1 MKRETKRRIAYYQEA
16 LPDMKKKVA
25 AAALML
31 MIAVIVSVT
40 AAYAW
45 MTLSIAPVV
54 SSVNT
59 TMSANGTLEIALSNP
74 EGTEPEELDIDESV
88 SASSDVKVTNL
99 QWGNLINLS
108 DSSYGIDNLVL
119 RPAQLNTASLKNS
132 PLWGAVYG
140 SDGRITTLD
149 SNYTF
154 MKWKEVA
161 GQGTGDFMYSQENG
175 VRAIASYTVTV
186 SEGTSVE
193 YTIMSDAVVRAQ
205 NAVENAYAD
214 VAPKMADLSTMISSF
229 AQGVVNEK
237 LGSGSVDPFSSKD
250 IQDVYNLYVA
260 MLNAM
265 ELEKDAMVA
274 LANFQSFIAA
284 QDPSLNH
291 THVTLTWDDLVAN
304 KANYNAAST
313 ATTSKNGIISITG
326 LTQFITD
333 LNTIT
338 TDTSYLERYYQ
349 NATTVENNTDT
360 TKCVYYWDTTTGL
373 DSGYQISDIVQRL
386 ISWTTMTMVI
396 DGVET
401 RLTSL
406 SMDTA
411 ISLATS
417 LNNKHTNVYVCGG
430 VMKNFEQI
438 AIDRNRLQGQTNGSV
453 VTVKVKAMGMTINV
467 YGDCYT
473 KAADSSYFMTDYMA
487 ALGEKLLGSDVVGE
501 DTYGMAVDFWLRT
514 NAEETYLTLEG
525 AIAAEEDG
533 TVYSYD
539 GINRVWGATGDALL
553 TTNSTTQGGGS
564 CYIYYADTPEDM
576 MRSLQLLE
584 SMKVAFV
591 DPNGNNGNGAL
602 LAQASMDTD
611 NYYAVNGRITVPL
624 AVEATSGVSYTYTDT
639 DGTTEKTGRAVTLLT
654 HDAPVMITAIIY
666 LDGAY
671 LTNDDVLAANH
682 IDGQLNIQFGSSVD
696 LQTLGDNKL
705 KVAERVVTAA
715 ITQNGEPVDTIDY
728 MTAADAAEK
737 TVDVTVTIDGTD
749 ADKVEA
755 FFIRAINST
764 QGARQDTMTFAKSST
779 EGVWTA
785 SYEFLSPGTYYL
797 RHVRLDGVDYA
808 LENPPKVEVTG
819 ISVSKLEWDQGGDLL
834 NIETPVT
841 VYSPDSA
848 YPVNVTATIASTSTA
863 VNLSSM
869 KVQARFLRDDGIMVN
884 ADLRYDP
891 TSASFKGTGTFYRS
905 GTYEL
910 QYLLVDGEY
919 YDVSGRLPVL
929 ELYLGL
935 SVAVYNNGSIME
947 ETYDANAA
955 EGTYSKDVGV
965 RITDNDG
972 NDLPVYEYDEDGNAT
987 MADWA
992 QSVIL
997 RYSQGGS
1004 ATSTVDA
1011 TLTWNDTHS
1020 WFEGTLPITKPGRYV
1035 FQSLR
1040 IGATGS
1046 ESTLSRVTEYPT
1058 YVIISP
1064 DPPEYVTSESTYS
1077 KEAGEVQFAQLS
1089 NNAFIG
1095 PIVIN
1100 NSAGASMSAVVSND
1114 VTGEEYT
1121 ITMGTGTGQMS
1132 HSESGWI
1139 INLPVY
1145 TDTSGAETQ
1154 EGVWSVEQISAW
1166 DCYDADTNYRDEEN
1180 PIVWTD
1186 SDVDFRKLAT
1196 DVSCSINVKM
1206 EPGTTALG
1214 SSTEAFM
1221 AKNYVGKIGMSIT
1234 LTDDDG
1240 RTIPATVLPNVK
1252 LTVSYAGNTDK
1263 SYGYEVDAGATGGSN
1278 TYPIYFTLS
1287 GDSWVVN
1294 TTNSNYLWQYVG
1306 KYTVTGLDV
1315 WVDSEKKLEIRP
1327 DENGSFDSET
1337 GIPSMYTVTSS
1348 APTAGDLTIGTL
1360 SQNKTVFGADND
1372 GSNVTGTFL
1381 QSYGGTN
1388 LGKVNAVLMYD
1399 DGTDTPK
1406 AATAAK
1412 VNITA
1417 NLILDYV
1424 EDGTLTSD
1432 DCGGYTWT
1440 TDSNTTNALEN
1451 ISVTMTRNSLG
1462 DCVAGTTPLLAGQYK
1477 VSAEVSVDGGTPKVV
1492 SGKTI
1497 TVYSMKPTV
1506 TMTAVSPT
1514 TEVTVNRDAGVKVS
1528 TNTFTAYNAI
1538 VNDGK
1543 SALVFIGYTNFT
1555 KKNNVGQGTY
1565 YGTSTEHSETLADY
1579 SLPSIQFELTNAG
1592 GVCSDFTLTI
1602 PNESAPS
1609 KSNTVAITTS
1619 ITTGTGT
1626 SKFTEIGAITTGTW
1640 SYDPGEWEQA
1650 YHYVSETPHAIGTQ
1664 DEINT
1669 INATHNGVT
1678 YTLTLSD
1685 TLSIVQE
1692 NEAPPSI
1699 SFAAVSYSS
1708 DTSPTLTYAAQENV
1722 QISEDGLSFWF
1733 TLPGKDDAYY
1743 RKESEY
1749 YAGLILDNNGAWT
1762 KQAEV
1767 EETAVS
1773 KRYAVYNGSQTTE
1786 YEEITVSKWYG
1797 ETTEYKA
1804 KYRYSYTTYLTYTIT
1819 YLQKGTVTNYD
1830 AVYGLIGWEIGGT
1843 KMLFEDYPNGLPS
1856 IEVTSANTVATPIIG
1871 LHDKSEVAKPA
1882 AYQQRTKTMTL
1893 VSIENT
1899 DKPAYTDSS
1908 DQQATERLAA
1918 YNLSKKNYPQA
1929 WPENYTAKTADEMAA
1944 MNVGTEVEVSVSAWT
1959 STSAS

>member
-1 MKRETKRRIAYYQEA
+1 MMKRETKRRIAYYQDA
-16 LPDMKKKVA
+16 LPDMKKRVF

-31 MIAVIVSVT
+31 MIAVIVSIT
-40 AAYAW
+40 ATYAW
-45 MTLSIAPVV
+45 VTLSVAPVV

-154 MKWKEVA
+154 MKWKELA

-349 NATTVENNTDT
+349 NATTDVNNTDT

-438 AIDRNRLQGQTNGSV
+438 AIDRNRLQGQTNESV
-453 VTVKVKAMGMTINV
+453 VTVTVKAMGMPINV

-539 GINRVWGATGDALL
+539 GINRVWGATGDELL

-576 MRSLQLLE
+576 MRSLQLLK

-602 LAQASMDTD
+602 LAQASMDTE

-639 DGTTEKTGRAVTLLT
+639 DGTTEMTGRAVTLLT
-654 HDAPVMITAIIY
+654 HDVPVMITAIIY

-696 LQTLGDNKL
+696 LETLGDNKL
-705 KVAERVVTAA
+705 LVAERVVTAA

-749 ADKVEA
+749 ADNVEA

-764 QGARQDTMTFAKSST
+764 QGVRQDTMTFAKSST

-797 RHVRLDGVDYA
+797 RYVRLDGVDYA

-819 ISVSKLEWDQGGDLL
+819 ISVSTLEWDQGGDLL

-891 TSASFKGTGTFYRS
+891 TSASFEGTGTFYRS

-929 ELYLGL
+929 KLYLGL

-1077 KEAGEVQFAQLS
+1077 EEAGEVQFAQLS
-1089 NNAFIG
+1089 NDAFIG

-1121 ITMGTGTGQMS
+1121 ITMGTGMGQMY

-1186 SDVDFRKLAT
+1186 SDVDFDKLTT

-1214 SSTEAFM
+1214 SSTAAFM
-1221 AKNYVGKIGMSIT
+1221 AKNYVGNIGMSIT

-1263 SYGYEVDAGATGGSN
+1263 SYGYEVDASANGGSN

-1360 SQNKTVFGADND
+1360 SQGKTVFGADND

-1451 ISVTMTRNSLG
+1451 ISVAMTRNSLG

-1538 VNDGK
+1538 VNNGK
-1543 SALVFIGYTNFT
+1543 SALVFVSYRACGEEEVEGSYTGDIIGTYTSYANSSQLAHYDLPTITFELSGGGTTCTNFVLPIPGNAEDNYAEFFGNGSSG
-1555 KKNNVGQGTY
+1555 KVEIGKID
-1565 YGTSTEHSETLADY
+1565 ETGKAY
-1579 SLPSIQFELTNAG
+1579 
-1592 GVCSDFTLTI
+1592 
-1602 PNESAPS
+1602 
-1609 KSNTVAITTS
+1609 
-1619 ITTGTGT
+1619 
-1626 SKFTEIGAITTGTW
+1626 FTEAAGIWGDKSFGYLTQK
-1640 SYDPGEWEQA
+1640 P
-1650 YHYVSETPHAIGTQ
+1650 VVIGTQ

-1699 SFAAVSYSS
+1699 SFEAGVHLTPTNEKLEWTAPEGATS
-1708 DTSPTLTYAAQENV
+1708 DN
-1722 QISEDGLSFWF
+1722 GLSFTF
-1733 TLPGKDDAYY
+1733 KLPTVEEYTTKTANVFVETNPTEWTVKSDWTAGTDYYAIYSNYVTGEPYQVKDDSYTIIRKYY
-1743 RKESEY
+1743 RYTYGCKNTY
-1749 YAGLILDNNGAWT
+1749 YYDVYLTHSRTWERTASVDTYLAVFGLTGWEVNGVRYEPGATITVNGANIKAIPILGELSRPSAPSSSAPRT
-1762 KQAEV
+1762 QTGTTYIEKKLDA
-1767 EETAVS
+1767 
-1773 KRYAVYNGSQTTE
+1773 QTTVIGAQVTAQGSANRNQTTAISNATSAATSAAQNAAATQVSN
-1786 YEEITVSKWYG
+1786 ITISG
-1797 ETTEYKA
+1797 
-1804 KYRYSYTTYLTYTIT
+1804 YTI
-1819 YLQKGTVTNYD
+1819 V
-1830 AVYGLIGWEIGGT
+1830 GGT
-1843 KMLFEDYPNGLPS
+1843 TALP
-1856 IEVTSANTVATPIIG
+1856 
-1871 LHDKSEVAKPA
+1871 
-1882 AYQQRTKTMTL
+1882 
-1893 VSIENT
+1893 
-1899 DKPAYTDSS
+1899 
-1908 DQQATERLAA
+1908 
-1918 YNLSKKNYPQA
+1918 
-1929 WPENYTAKTADEMAA
+1929 NYTESAI
-1944 MNVGTEVEVSVSAWT
+1944 VEGAWK
-1959 STSAS
+1959 